1 MLLGL
6 LRMII
11 ELFDFFIRCGER
23 FWQRGKEKQNQA
35 FIALDSK
42 ETEIAT
48 VPWRCIPKHD
58 EDFRPAWVRVPL
70 NKNKRWTN
78 KLIYNEWIENML
90 KDQLTPRY
98 IRV

>member
-48 VPWRCIPKHD
+48 VP
-58 EDFRPAWVRVPL
+58 
-70 NKNKRWTN
+70 
-78 KLIYNEWIENML
+78 
-90 KDQLTPRY
+90 
-98 IRV
+98 